1 MIYRPLPR
9 YPAVERDLALVC
21 DEALPVAEI
30 KDTSC
35 RSGGRH
41 LESVE
46 LFDVYQGA
54 QIEQGKKSVAF
65 SLRFRGTDGTLSDGD
80 IEPALQKIFRNL
92 QEKGCILR
100 S

>member
-1 MIYRPLPR
+1 MG
-9 YPAVERDLALVC
+9 ALEDAIRKGAKGLLKEV
-21 DEALPVAEI
+21 D
-30 KDTSC
+30 
-35 RSGGRH
+35 
-41 LESVE
+41 
-46 LFDVYQGA
+46 LFDIYTGVGIA
-54 QIEQGKKSVAF
+54 PGKKSVAF